1 MREQLIAYLLND
13 LSADER
19 FQVEECLRQ
28 DPRWQQELE
37 RLTTC
42 LQDDENDAEAV
53 TNPPQDL
60 TLRTC
65 HLVQNT
71 QRPSA
76 DQQLPVAHSLPANSD
91 LEPAVF
97 SPKNVPLNTGHHWSL
112 LDLTIAAGI
121 LATLAMVLLPALH
134 SSRESARRVV
144 CKNNLHDIGRAL
156 LQYAYT
162 RQDHGRL
169 PQIAPHENAGSY
181 TMKLVNSGMI
191 EPRSLAESSLCPS
204 SPLAEEVYAG
214 KSNIFVPTDLQ
225 LAKAKPA
232 MRLIIRKRMSG
243 SYAYRLGH
251 YVRGIYY
258 YIRFTERS
266 DSPMLA
272 DAPAQQDNG
281 FYSSY
286 HGGCGKNRGM
296 HILSQ
301 DWSVRF
307 VLSSRQ
313 GDDPY
318 LNFDQQ
324 QAAGKGPEDIVMG
337 LSDVR
342 PDGLTFTLRP

>member
-28 DPRWQQELE
+28 DPLWQQELE

-65 HLVQNT
+65 YLVQNT

-91 LEPAVF
+91 LEPAIF

-121 LATLAMVLLPALH
+121 LATLAMVLLPALLT
-134 SSRESARRVV
+134 SRESARRVV

-162 RQDHGRL
+162 GQDHGRL

-181 TMKLVNSGMI
+181 TMKLVSSGMI

-272 DAPAQQDNG
+272 DAPAQQTNG
-281 FYSSY
+281 FFSSF

-296 HILSQ
+296 HVLSQ

-318 LNFDQQ
+318 LNFDRQ
-324 QAAGKGPEDIVMG
+324 QAAGKGPKDIVMG
-337 LSDVR
+337 LSEVR